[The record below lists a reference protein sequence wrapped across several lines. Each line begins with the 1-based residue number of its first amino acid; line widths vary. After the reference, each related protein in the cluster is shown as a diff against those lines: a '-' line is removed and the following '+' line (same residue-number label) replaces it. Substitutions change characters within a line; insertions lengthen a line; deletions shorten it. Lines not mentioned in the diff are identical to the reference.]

1 MRGGGM
7 LCNFH
12 ILNNMQIVRPPHVR
26 GFRARFKSVF
36 SRFWAPFA
44 GLGTTFFTFLYPMG
58 GKGTTD
64 HGPRTPVV
72 AQRRWRLARHARAW
86 MAPPI
91 ANSSRRDDGR
101 RRQSDGPPDHGVT
114 ANEVESR
121 TRIRRPS
128 RTEKLS
134 WDPTRHWR
142 AWLISDVAARPWD
155 VPTRKSV
162 VSVCSPHCLSP
173 CPGS

>member
-1 MRGGGM
+1 M
-7 LCNFH
+7 F
-12 ILNNMQIVRPPHVR
+12 V
-26 GFRARFKSVF
+26 GFGRVS
-36 SRFWAPFA
+36 SRFLA
-44 GLGTTFFTFLYPMG
+44 GFGRLLPRWGQLFFTFLYPMG

-64 HGPRTPVV
+64 HGLRTPVV

-86 MAPPI
+86 NSAPHCKFVPQ
-91 ANSSRRDDGR
+91 GR
-101 RRQSDGPPDHGVT
+101 RKASPERRAPGPRDHGVT

-134 WDPTRHWR
+134 RDPTRHWR
-142 AWLISDVAARPWD
+142 AWLISDVAARSWD